1 MRTDT
6 VRGRANLIWI
16 AGLLV
21 IAALIV
27 TVLFLNR
34 FYIKASREIALVRTG
49 LGGQRVVLDGGVIS
63 LPIVHKIS
71 EINMRTVR
79 LEVERAGERS
89 IITQDRLRIDSTAEF
104 YVRVEPTEQGV
115 ATAAQALGSKAF
127 RAGDLADILE
137 GKLVD
142 ALLSVAAQYSMDSL
156 QDNRGRYVAEV
167 GAALEE
173 RLKQNGLVLEAVSL
187 TRLDQTPFHALDQ
200 NNAFNAVGMRR
211 LAEVIA
217 VNKRQRAEIENSA
230 EIAVRQSHLDAA
242 KRRLQIEQEEEEAQL
257 AQQHGV
263 ETYRARTMAETSE
276 AQATAEGRRE
286 LARINR
292 DSSVRAEQIERDR
305 TIRELELQ
313 SDLSVKVAGHD
324 TEIRLAAKKA
334 EEAVAEAAAQ
344 TSLAKAASARE
355 AVTTARE
362 TAMAERAKVLAI
374 LRAQEE
380 AAVDDTKV
388 ESQAGTLR
396 TLAAAEAE
404 ASEMKARAAK
414 SELLAN
420 AEGKAAIFA
429 AESAQSSNIVQMKV
443 DLAKIEAL
451 PQIVREMVKP
461 AEKIDS
467 IRINH
472 ISGFGPTAGGG
483 GSNGV
488 GAPVANQVVDS
499 ILSMALQLPAVQK
512 LGEEIG
518 INIGHGIAKTT
529 GRAFESSVGDTPNP
543 TSVDDK

>member
-1 MRTDT
+1 
-6 VRGRANLIWI
+6 VFVLIWI
-16 AGLLV
+16 AGLLA
-21 IAALIV
+21 IGALIV
-27 TVLFLNR
+27 VVLFLNR
-34 FYIKASREIALVRTG
+34 FFVKASREIALIRTG

-63 LPIVHKIS
+63 LPIVHKVS

-89 IITQDRLRIDSTAEF
+89 IITQDRLRIDATAEF

-127 RAGDLADILE
+127 RAGDLTDILE

-142 ALLSVAAQYSMDSL
+142 ALLSVAAQYTMDSL
-156 QDNRGRYVAEV
+156 QDNRGKYVAEV
-167 GAALEE
+167 GEALQD

-200 NNAFNAVGMRR
+200 NNAFNAVGMRQ

-286 LARINR
+286 LARIHR
-292 DSSVRAEQIERDR
+292 DSSVRAQQIEQDR
-305 TIRELELQ
+305 SIRQLELQ
-313 SDLSVKVAGHD
+313 SDLSVKLAKHD
-324 TEIRLAAKKA
+324 TEIQLSAKKA
-334 EEAVAEAAAQ
+334 EEAAAETTAQ
-344 TSLAKAASARE
+344 ASLAKEASARE

-362 TAMAERAKVLAI
+362 TAVAERGKALAI
-374 LRAQEE
+374 IRSKEE
-380 AAVDDTKV
+380 AAVDDIKV
-388 ESQAGTLR
+388 ESQAGTVRL
-396 TLAAAEAE
+396 LAAAESE
-404 ASEMKARAAK
+404 ASELRARGTK
-414 SELLAN
+414 SELLAK
-420 AEGKAAIFA
+420 AEGDAAIFA
-429 AESAQSSNIVQMKV
+429 AQNAQSGSIVQMKIE
-443 DLAKIEAL
+443 LAKIEAL

-472 ISGFGPTAGGG
+472 ISGFGPTTGNG
-483 GSNGV
+483 GSNGA
-488 GAPVANQVVDS
+488 GGPVANQVVDS

-529 GRAFESSVGDTPNP
+529 GRAFESSVGDTPSP
-543 TSVDDK
+543 TSADR